1 VDDQNSTDSVKIS
14 GYIDRLESD
23 IEDSKQLHIID
34 FKNSNVT
41 LSKEQAS
48 EDPQLGV
55 YRIAV
60 SRQALD
66 IEVDPESVDA
76 SASLVYLKHMQKN
89 GLKELDTETIE
100 NNGILELLKDS
111 FRKIKTEDFSAK
123 VSPLCRNCQFVRMC
137 PAQPEGKAIIQ

>member
-1 VDDQNSTDSVKIS
+1 VDDQNSKDSVKIS